1 MSTTVKH
8 FTSDLFPN
16 IHLEL
21 NAQGCLVCVSLN
33 IEVKLK
39 QYLSPNNV
47 YKSNKFWCYVLKQQ
61 INVVNIESVNI
72 VQRELLDR
80 AMINIRSAK
89 IKMIGDQIKFI
100 KNKC

>member
-21 NAQGCLVCVSLN
+21 NAMGCVVCISLN
-33 IEVKLK
+33 IEAKLK
-39 QYLSPNNV
+39 PYLSSNNV

-61 INVVNIESVNI
+61 INVVNSEAVNI
-72 VQRELLDR
+72 VQRELLDK

-89 IKMIGDQIKFI
+89 IKMLNDQIKFI
-100 KNKC
+100 KNK